1 MLEARR
7 SRARMDL
14 QEIILNGK
22 KHQKDACN
30 CDWASKNDN
39 AYMEALQRSNLWPPS
54 VFNTA
59 VSHVLEKLGRL
70 QDPALLKPNL
80 QCIFTP
86 VNAHREL
93 KGKDERDSEANG
105 IKEEAGLCLGCV
117 RSGNANAPFPC
128 RVKH

>member
-1 MLEARR
+1 
-7 SRARMDL
+7 MDL

-22 KHQKDACN
+22 KHQKGACN
-30 CDWASKNDN
+30 CDWASKNDD
-39 AYMEALQRSNLWPPS
+39 AYMEALQGSNLWPPS

-59 VSHVLEKLGRL
+59 VSHVLEKLRRL

-80 QCIFTP
+80 QCVFTP
-86 VNAHREL
+86 VDAHREL
-93 KGKDERDSEANG
+93 KGKNERDSEANG

-128 RVKH
+128 RLKH